1 MARLLLLRAL
11 DRLNIPDEVKVMIRT
26 ALADPGACGT

>member
-11 DRLNIPDEVKVMIRT
+11 DGLDIPNEVKGTIRT
-26 ALADPGACGT
+26 ALGEPGA